1 MYCNV
6 SFNFFKKC
14 EQYNKITVYDNEFKK
29 VYDKT
34 SEVDDYYA
42 VGVYDSRKIIFS
54 NDEYGDIIVTCTN
67 TVGNGTRY
75 EADVPY
81 SLFVEDIEGN
91 AVFT

>member
-6 SFNFFKKC
+6 GFNFFKNCVQHK
-14 EQYNKITVYDNEFKK
+14 TMSVYDNEFKK

-75 EADVPY
+75 EADIPY

-91 AVFT
+91 AVFS

>member
-1 MYCNV
+1 MITNLR
-6 SFNFFKKC
+6 KC
-14 EQYNKITVYDNEFKK
+14 TIRQVKLMIN
-29 VYDKT
+29 
-34 SEVDDYYA
+34 YA

-75 EADVPY
+75 EVDVPY

-91 AVFT
+91 AVFS